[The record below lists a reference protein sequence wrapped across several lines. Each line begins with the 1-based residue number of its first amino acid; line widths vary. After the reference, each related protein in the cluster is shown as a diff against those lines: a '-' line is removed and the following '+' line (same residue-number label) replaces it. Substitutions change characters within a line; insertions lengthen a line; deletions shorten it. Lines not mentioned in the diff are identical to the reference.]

1 MEVQDHTLP
10 TKESTEQGVA
20 ADIPQ
25 PAEDEFCASSSV
37 RHTLLLAQSQS
48 NAMLKIV
55 SSFEERLSWLEE
67 TMLPIDRCVRR
78 RLPAAS
84 QSALTDFVAVPCLA
98 G

>member
-1 MEVQDHTLP
+1 MAEVQDQTLP

-25 PAEDEFCASSSV
+25 PAEDMVDLDDEFCASSSV

-78 RLPAAS
+78 RLSCCFPVRI
-84 QSALTDFVAVPCLA
+84 D
-98 G
+98 